1 MLGLLGHH
9 SLDVEA
15 SHLHV
20 AIAAH
25 GDRLLEVTREHAL
38 AIVGDGDG
46 TLLTRSDR
54 LLGVRRYGATATG
67 DGLVDDQW
75 LITSVSER
83 ERAFLHGV
91 VL

>member
-54 LLGVRRYGATATG
+54 LLGVRRYGATQLAMAWLMTN
-67 DGLVDDQW
+67 GLLPTLVN
-75 LITSVSER
+75 VK
-83 ERAFLHGV
+83 V
-91 VL
+91 VF

>member
-9 SLDVEA
+9 SLDVKA

-25 GDRLLEVTREHAL
+25 GDGLLEVTWEHAL
-38 AIVGDGDG
+38 AIIGDGDSA
-46 TLLTRSDR
+46 LLTWSDR

-75 LITSVSER
+75 LVAYIGEC
-83 ERAFLHGV
+83 EGGLLNG
-91 VL
+91 

>member
-9 SLDVEA
+9 TLDVEA

-46 TLLTRSDR
+46 ALLTWSDR

-75 LITSVSER
+75 LVAYVGEC
-83 ERAFLHGV
+83 EGGLLNG
-91 VL
+91 